1 MKKSVRNI
9 SLKVKIPLLFCAL
22 LFALIAAFGSILY
35 VHYHRV
41 FQQNYK
47 ESFQMAMTAN
57 ANGIDGLLSEIESAT
72 IVINNNS
79 TSHVGD
85 DHENYSFVAKL
96 VVDTNPDALD
106 FDYLDMLEEWQF
118 CSHLMS
124 NLLHSSSS
132 YALFVDDEYPI
143 SEYLSS
149 RYKNQ
154 NGIYKAENA
163 KSSEWYQA
171 AEQLSGQTYWFT
183 DQNYKNRLFLA
194 RQLSYKFYIPGSGYQ
209 TRPFGLILVGI
220 DYKTLSE
227 QIDITKMPD
236 KTQIM
241 VVDKTGT
248 LLYSNQ
254 SRDTLLSEEVLTQAA
269 QGLTA
274 GDADYFMHNDTQY
287 LIQKNIVA
295 DGLTMLTAIPA
306 EAITSLSSS
315 MLTMLLAVLAV
326 TLVIGIVLINL
337 LSRSIVSPIVK
348 LSFQMK
354 KGIIE
359 QVDATRYADD
369 EIGVLY
375 RGYNELQESMREL
388 LSNAWESAQK
398 QKNAEMKM
406 LQAQIN
412 PHFVYNTL
420 STISC
425 QALLQ
430 GEDEIA
436 EQINILTQIM
446 RYSTRDPNSL
456 VPLEKEIQIISQY
469 LQIQKLNGKK
479 IEHTLLIDDDCKNI
493 LIPKLM
499 IQPLVENAIIHGIEP
514 NQSDGRISVSAQF
527 ADNRVLTIRV
537 CDNGRGGDV
546 EAINR
551 SIQEGGGDGL
561 GIRNV
566 CDRIRNVYGD
576 SCELKY
582 RITESGETEAQITV
596 ELG

>member
-1 MKKSVRNI
+1 MKKSVSNI
-9 SLKVKIPLLFCAL
+9 SLKVKIPLLFCVL
-22 LFALIAAFGSILY
+22 LFVLIASFGSFLY
-35 VHYHRV
+35 VHYHMV

-57 ANGIDGLLSEIESAT
+57 ANGIEGLLSEIDNAT

-79 TSHVGD
+79 TSHIGD
-85 DHENYSFVAKL
+85 VQENYSFVAKL
-96 VVDTNPDALD
+96 VVDTNPDD
-106 FDYLDMLEEWQF
+106 VEFDYLDMLKERQF
-118 CSHLMS
+118 CLQLMS

-143 SEYLSS
+143 SEYLPS

-154 NGIYKAENA
+154 NGFYKVENVQ
-163 KSSEWYQA
+163 KSEWYQN
-171 AEQLSGQTYWFT
+171 AERLGGETYWFT
-183 DQNYKNRLFLA
+183 DPNYENRLFLA
-194 RQLSYKFYIPGSGYQ
+194 KQLSYQFYIPGNGYQ
-209 TRPFGLILVGI
+209 TRPFGVILVGI
-220 DYKTLSE
+220 DYETLNE

-241 VVDKTGT
+241 VVNKAGS

-254 SRDTLLSEEVLTQAA
+254 SKETLLSKDVLAQAV
-269 QGLTA
+269 QGLAA
-274 GDADYFMHNDTQY
+274 GDADYFAHNDTYY

-295 DGLTMLTAIPA
+295 DELTMLTAIPS

-326 TLVIGIVLINL
+326 TLVIGIVLISL

-359 QVDATRYADD
+359 QVDATKYAND

-388 LSNAWESAQK
+388 LSNAWDCAQK

-430 GEDEIA
+430 GENEIA

-479 IEHTLLIDDDCKNI
+479 IEHSFSIDNACKNI

-514 NQSDGRISVSAQF
+514 NQTDGCISVSAQF
-527 ADNRVLTIRV
+527 TDNRILTICV
-537 CDNGRGGDV
+537 CDNGRGVDI
-546 EAINR
+546 EEINCNIR
-551 SIQEGGGDGL
+551 EGGGDGL

-566 CDRIRNVYGD
+566 CDRIRSVYGD
-576 SCELKY
+576 NCELKY
-582 RITESGETEAQITV
+582 RITESGEVEARITI
-596 ELG
+596 ELV

>member
-22 LFALIAAFGSILY
+22 LFALIVAFGSILY

-57 ANGIDGLLSEIESAT
+57 ANGIDGLLSEIDEA
-72 IVINNNS
+72 ILVIHDNKNS
-79 TSHVGD
+79 SSGD
-85 DHENYSFVAKL
+85 ARDKYSFVANWIIN
-96 VVDTNPDALD
+96 TNPNNPG
-106 FDYLDMLEEWQF
+106 FNYSDMLDEWKF
-118 CSHLMS
+118 CTRIMS
-124 NLLHSSSS
+124 NLLHSSAN
-132 YALFVDDEYPI
+132 YALFIDEEYPV
-143 SEYLSS
+143 SVYLPGQ
-149 RYKNQ
+149 YKYK
-154 NGIYKAENA
+154 NGIYKADTVKENQ
-163 KSSEWYQA
+163 WYQM
-171 AEQLSGQTYWFT
+171 AEQLGGETYWFT
-183 DQNYKNRLFLA
+183 DQNHKSRLFLA
-194 RQLSYKFYIPGSGYQ
+194 KRLSYQSYTVGEGYHTQ
-209 TRPFGLILVGI
+209 PLGTIVVGI
-220 DYKTLSE
+220 DYETLNE

-241 VVDKTGT
+241 VVNKAGT

-254 SRDTLLSEEVLTQAA
+254 SKDTLLSEEVLAQAT
-269 QGLTA
+269 QGLAA
-274 GDADYFMHNDTQY
+274 GDADYFTYNDAQY
-287 LIQKNIVA
+287 LIQKNTVA
-295 DGLTMLTAIPA
+295 DGLTMFTVIPS

-315 MLTMLLAVLAV
+315 MLTMMLAVLAV
-326 TLVIGIVLINL
+326 TLVIGIVLISL

-359 QVDATRYADD
+359 RVDATGYGED

-456 VPLEKEIQIISQY
+456 VPLEKEIQIISRY

-514 NQSDGRISVSAQF
+514 NQPDGRISVSAQL

-537 CDNGRGGDV
+537 CDNGRGGDI

-551 SIQEGGGDGL
+551 RIQEGGGDGL
-561 GIRNV
+561 GIKNV
-566 CDRIRNVYGD
+566 CDRIRNVYGEN
-576 SCELKY
+576 CELKY
-582 RITESGETEAQITV
+582 RTTERGETEVRITV